1 MPTSR
6 ERSDPRATSS
16 QAQPSGGA
24 QKGDKGPNQAA
35 PAATATVTERQPL
48 TGAQSNDQQNDTS
61 GVSEDPGAG
70 RGVTLATV
78 ARAIGAVPEAFRPST
93 EPEPMVVQTPAQVNR
108 SIEGARE
115 GHGDVVGAG
124 GTGGIEVTLVPR
136 GPARGRVER
145 RRAPRAA
152 GRQHRGAKATE
163 SHRRY
168 MATRPRGQH
177 PQLSTWD
184 LLPLAKRFSLA
195 GQERSIFRSRGLL
208 VSRFDFTSYYAL
220 LENNARELPKVFPKP
235 PIWWPSD
242 WGNIPIMLPWEL
254 SQHRAQ
260 LVSASPDSA
269 LWKEIYQIFLEQ
281 LAGGWDLWYHTI
293 ANRENMVAL
302 PSALAS
308 AMLSAGAFAFCVSP
322 APSLAMFLTK
332 HPIEGG
338 APDQRQAKA
347 ESWDRINA
355 LKAEEEKDRVGVGM
369 GYCSCTRKNE
379 RASRRLGLEALL
391 VEAANSDLPEGI
403 EGDGTKLVALSVAS
417 LRFAIDA
424 DAKIGRAVQTL
435 QPSQSNSY
443 QTPAWYEAL
452 DDLKDLRRLAYYLP
466 ARFAALMARIS

>member
-16 QAQPSGGA
+16 QAQPGGGA
-24 QKGDKGPNQAA
+24 QKGKKGPNSAA
-35 PAATATVTERQPL
+35 SATTAAVAQQSQM
-48 TGAQSNDQQNDTS
+48 GARGNQQSADTS
-61 GVSEDPGAG
+61 GAPAEPEAE

-78 ARAIGAVPEAFRPST
+78 ARAIGALPEAIQPST
-93 EPEPMVVQTPAQVNR
+93 GPEPMEVQTPAQVNR
-108 SIEGARE
+108 SSEAERG
-115 GHGDVVGAG
+115 GQGDIVGAEE
-124 GTGGIEVTLVPR
+124 TGGIEVTRVPR

-168 MATRPRGQH
+168 LATRPRGQH

-254 SQHRAQ
+254 SLHRAQ
-260 LVSASPDSA
+260 LVSANPDSA

-281 LAGGWDLWYHTI
+281 LAGGWDLWYHSI
-293 ANRENMVAL
+293 ANRETMVAL

-308 AMLSAGAFAFCVSP
+308 AMLNAGAFAFCVSP

-347 ESWDRINA
+347 ESWERVNK
-355 LKAEEEKDRVGVGM
+355 LKAEEEKDRVGEGM
-369 GYCSCTRKNE
+369 GFCSCTRKNE

-391 VEAANSDLPEGI
+391 VEASSSDLPEGI
-403 EGDGTKLVALSVAS
+403 GSDGQKLVALAVAS

-435 QPSQSNSY
+435 QPNQSNSY
-443 QTPAWYEAL
+443 QTPSWYEAL
-452 DDLKDLRRLAYYLP
+452 DDLKELRRFAYYLP
-466 ARFAALMARIS
+466 ERFAALMARIS